1 MNWNEPIS
9 VPEETERKPFFVF
22 DDGDEVNFEIIGF
35 EKAVSS
41 NNNPMAK
48 LELMLSDDEG
58 HSCKAFENLVLC
70 EKMAWRLKEFMVA
83 IGQAE
88 PTAKLLNPNWLKV
101 FGSTGKCKVEV
112 EAYGANKEKRINK
125 VAKWLAPGAA
135 PEAKTEPE
143 AKFDF

>member
-22 DDGDEVNFEIIGF
+22 DDGDEVNFKIIAF
-35 EKAVSS
+35 EKAISKT
-41 NNNPMAK
+41 NKPMAK
-48 LELMLSDDEG
+48 LELELSDDEG
-58 HSCKAFENLVLC
+58 HSCKAFDYLLVRDNV
-70 EKMAWRLKEFMVA
+70 WRLRDFMVS

-88 PTAKLLNPNWLKV
+88 PTAKVLNPNWLKV

-135 PEAKTEPE
+135 PEAKPEPE